1 MNTIAAPRGRFW
13 RTAAIVALAA
23 APSVAFAHGK
33 VTPER
38 VQQAIVTVEDP
49 LEQETTLSTERA
61 VRSTR
66 GVFRTP
72 YNDTYLV
79 AYVHK
84 AAGKVRFEVRQ
95 SFNYAGT
102 YRQFEQVNYE
112 TAALPANAP
121 VRLLESNREHCQA
134 IEFAMA
140 CLEKVAF
147 EVSEADLRRIA
158 QLSGG
163 DQADAWE
170 LKFKAAYGQDHRAS
184 LPTAEVQGL
193 LRAVDAYRVA
203 RNFAAPQAELALN
216 DVEPAR

>member
-1 MNTIAAPRGRFW
+1 MITTAAPRGRFW
-13 RTAAIVALAA
+13 RTAALCALAA
-23 APSVAFAHGK
+23 APSVAFAQ
-33 VTPER
+33 VTPEG

-49 LEQETTLSTERA
+49 LEQETVLSTERA

-72 YNDTYLV
+72 YNDTYLR

-84 AAGKVRFEVRQ
+84 EAGKVRFEVRQ
-95 SFNYAGT
+95 SFNYAGS

-112 TAALPANAP
+112 TARLPASAQ

-147 EVSEADLRRIA
+147 EVSEAELRRIA
-158 QLSGG
+158 QASGG
-163 DQADAWE
+163 DLPDAWE
-170 LKFKAAYGQDHRAS
+170 LKFKAAYGQDHRAT
-184 LPTAEVQGL
+184 LPKAEIQGL
-193 LRAVDAYRVA
+193 LRAVDAYRTA
-203 RNFAAPQAELALN
+203 RNFAAPQTELALN
-216 DVEPAR
+216 DAEAAR